1 MLSLLAECGSL
12 MSAKGSDR
20 ALLLFSCLND
30 LLSDS
35 MLLMLLPCTLL
46 GPDLAPRGCL
56 LAPPV
61 LNGVAGISSDGLE
74 RSLVGSASKALD
86 DLDGVGDNGLHPH
99 DQMLL

>member
-20 ALLLFSCLND
+20 ALLLSSCLND

-46 GPDLAPRGCL
+46 GPDLGSGGCL
-56 LAPPV
+56 LALPV
-61 LNGVAGISSDGLE
+61 LNGVAGMSDGLD
-74 RSLVGSASKALD
+74 RALLGSSSKALK
-86 DLDGVGDNGLHPH
+86 DLDEVGDNALHPH
-99 DQMLL
+99 GQML

>member
-20 ALLLFSCLND
+20 ALLLFSCLNN

-46 GPDLAPRGCL
+46 GPDLGSRGCL
-56 LAPPV
+56 LTPPV
-61 LNGVAGISSDGLE
+61 LNGVAGFSDGLD
-74 RSLVGSASKALD
+74 RALVGSSSKALK
-86 DLDGVGDNGLHPH
+86 DLDEVGDNALHPH
-99 DQMLL
+99 DQML